1 MIEATAAPP
10 GMAVC
15 GTKGFSPSLGVLKNC
30 GDGDVAL
37 RVSGDGLDVGILEVF
52 SNLNGS
58 VIL

>member
-1 MIEATAAPP
+1 
-10 GMAVC
+10 MAVC